1 MRNEDPGRRNR
12 RIDVN
17 QEVFL
22 VTDDGDAFLVTVKD
36 LSRDGFKIGHQGLD
50 LLVGEIVTI
59 RTARSEA
66 KAQIKWRTSDQAGGM
81 FIDEP
86 LPKG

>member
-1 MRNEDPGRRNR
+1 
-12 RIDVN
+12 
-17 QEVFL
+17 
-22 VTDDGDAFLVTVKD
+22 
-36 LSRDGFKIGHQGLD
+36 
-50 LLVGEIVTI
+50 LVGEIVTI